1 MIADILVF
9 LIKAIVLTLIGT
21 FWGKYSIS
29 VFINGE
35 DEQYDTFY
43 TGILFILSL
52 FVVFICSL

>member
-1 MIADILVF
+1 MDK
-9 LIKAIVLTLIGT
+9 KAIVLTLIGT

-35 DEQYDTFY
+35 DEQYNTFY